1 MSTLRV
7 TCKGAQTLPLDRIE
21 EFQGNLKKLSKKNLE
36 KLKKRIIEDG
46 FNVPFFVWDHEG
58 MYKALDGHQRIKAL
72 CSLREEGWDIP
83 LLPVAFI
90 EASDEQDARKKL
102 LAISSQYGEF
112 DSAELSEWLDEI
124 GGEVAETL
132 RLVDSELKIE
142 KEEEEETSGDD
153 EVATVT
159 ESVTEPGD
167 IYDLGGGRLICGD
180 STDQKVL
187 DNLLNGELVDL
198 WLTDPPYNVA
208 LGDGGS
214 KDEARKRHRRTDGQ
228 IIMNDSQTDEGFHD
242 FLVRAFATAK
252 ASMKDG
258 AAFYIWHADN
268 ESFNFRGACR
278 DCGLDVRQ
286 CLIWN
291 KQAMTLGRQD
301 YQWKHEPCLYGWK
314 EGASHSWYSD
324 RSQTTVLDFN
334 RPSVS
339 KEHPTMK
346 PVDLFS
352 YQVKNSSKEGDLVLD
367 SFGGSG
373 TTLIACEKLNRRARL
388 VELDPHYCDVIVG
401 RYARWCKENGRES
414 NITRNGEP
422 IKVEDFFR

>member
-1 MSTLRV
+1 M
-7 TCKGAQTLPLDRIE
+7 
-21 EFQGNLKKLSKKNLE
+21 
-36 KLKKRIIEDG
+36 
-46 FNVPFFVWDHEG
+46 WDHEG
-58 MYKALDGHQRIKAL
+58 QYKVLDGHQRLRAL
-72 CSLREEGWDIP
+72 QSLREDGWDMP

-90 EASDEQDARKKL
+90 EASDESDARKKL

-112 DSAELSEWLDEI
+112 DASELSEWLDEI
-124 GGEVAETL
+124 GGDVAETL

-142 KEEEEETSGDD
+142 SQAEDETTGDD
-153 EVATVT
+153 EISEVKENVTVL
-159 ESVTEPGD
+159 GD
-167 IYDLGGGRLICGD
+167 IYNLGGGMLICGD
-180 STDQKVL
+180 STDQQVL
-187 DNLLNGELVDL
+187 AKLLGNDLVDL

-214 KDEARKRHRRTDGQ
+214 KDDARKRHRRTDGQ
-228 IIMNDSQTDEGFHD
+228 IIMNDSQSDEDFRG
-242 FLVRAFATAK
+242 FLVKAFSSAK
-252 ASMKDG
+252 EFMKDG

-268 ESFNFRGACR
+268 ESYNFRGACR

-286 CLIWN
+286 CIIWN
-291 KQAMTLGRQD
+291 KQSMTLGRRD

-346 PVDLFS
+346 PVELFS
-352 YQVKNSSKEGDLVLD
+352 YQIKNSSKEGDLVLD

-401 RYARWCKENGRES
+401 RYARWCSENNREAM
-414 NITRNGEP
+414 ITRNGES
-422 IKVEDFFR
+422 IKVEEFFK